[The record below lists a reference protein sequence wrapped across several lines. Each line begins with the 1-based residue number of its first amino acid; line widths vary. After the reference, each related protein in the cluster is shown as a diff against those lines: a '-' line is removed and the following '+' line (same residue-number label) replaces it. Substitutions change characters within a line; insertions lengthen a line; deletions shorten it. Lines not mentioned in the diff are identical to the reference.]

1 MHAQC
6 HHDAFC
12 RITYPPLIVVTATW
26 QYLGV
31 FRRCKCGDKISAWI
45 EAIQQPA
52 FRYQLLALVHST
64 LHDQLAESREVA
76 QTNVEATFKTHVA
89 GGIDNRY
96 KPLVPLVPLP
106 EADSAAPALL
116 VGFTEMFLPAVLS

>member
-1 MHAQC
+1 LLRNRLEREHLILC
-6 HHDAFC
+6 HRDVYHI
-12 RITYPPLIVVTATW
+12 RL
-26 QYLGV
+26 Q
-31 FRRCKCGDKISAWI
+31 
-45 EAIQQPA
+45 
-52 FRYQLLALVHST
+52 
-64 LHDQLAESREVA
+64 DQLAESREVA

-96 KPLVPLVPLP
+96 KPLVPLVPLVPLP